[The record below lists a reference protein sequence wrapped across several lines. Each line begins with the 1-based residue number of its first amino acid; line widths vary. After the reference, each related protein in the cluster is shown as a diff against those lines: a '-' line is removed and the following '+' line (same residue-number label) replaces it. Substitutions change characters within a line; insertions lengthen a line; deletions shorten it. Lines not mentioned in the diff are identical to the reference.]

1 MVRRGDDEWLA
12 IVKWVVYGLIESE
25 EVGITSANVEK
36 LKADSA
42 DPVVQRLLGKT
53 EDTGKL
59 LGLDREWL
67 ARAVAQVG
75 NYGEIFERNVG
86 EKTPL
91 ALKRG
96 PNALWTQGGLQYAI
110 PIR

>member
-1 MVRRGDDEWLA
+1 
-12 IVKWVVYGLIESE
+12 IVKWVVYGLIEAE
-25 EVGITSANVEK
+25 EYGVTQANVDK
-36 LKADSA
+36 LKADST
-42 DPVVQRLLGKT
+42 DPVVQRLLGKS

-59 LGLDREWL
+59 LGLDRDWL
-67 ARAVAQVG
+67 VRAVKAVG

-96 PNALWTQGGLQYAI
+96 PNAQWSKGGLQYAP